1 MICVLRVLKNGC
13 IFVESLSLDKLFVI
27 LNI

>member
-1 MICVLRVLKNGC
+1 MICVLRVLENGC
-13 IFVESLSLDKLFVI
+13 IFVEILSLNKWFII